1 MDAFELLNFYVD
13 NFRVVRFNNLIV
25 DEHENYILLKE
36 VLQVEVVTDEK

>member
-13 NFRVVRFNNLIV
+13 DFRVVRFNNLIV

-36 VLQVEVVTDEK
+36 VLQVEVVIDEK